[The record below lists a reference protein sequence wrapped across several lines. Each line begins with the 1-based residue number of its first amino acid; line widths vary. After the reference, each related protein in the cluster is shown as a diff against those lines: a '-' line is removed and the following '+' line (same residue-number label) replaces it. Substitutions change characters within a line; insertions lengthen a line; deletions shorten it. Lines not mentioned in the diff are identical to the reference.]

1 TSRESTDQHSGNIMA
16 IMGSSAALVIC
27 TAIFLAGRLQ
37 RVQGHLYLM
46 TPVSRN
52 LWGTTAFNEPSF
64 EFINF
69 CPHCYQ
75 SRGPAAVRARAESLT
90 NPKELASY
98 GNGAWPLLTVYEK
111 GEIAANG
118 NYLEP
123 DSIAV
128 RHGICGDP
136 EQTAAEGSNR
146 YGNANSMY
154 PVLET
159 YTEGSVLE
167 VKVVVSTTHHGH
179 LEFFLCDTSDLDDPE
194 GVVTQGCFNMHPL
207 DRAEDDGDASPI
219 DPNFPGRYF
228 VDPTCRSGET
238 DQTILPGAFPGD
250 VITARY
256 QLPSGVTCS
265 HCVVQMAHYTGNS
278 CMHPGYEEFNPPSWP
293 SKCAP
298 NKGDWILTGLN
309 MCGVGDSYPE
319 EYWNC
324 ADIEITSDGTPSDP
338 APVPAPAP
346 EVETPA
352 PVGDEPGN
360 PQTFAPFFDSSTM
373 TETPAPVDVTIE
385 ETPTPNASTTP
396 DAPAATTDKTMLE
409 TPTPSTEKVMT
420 EAPAPT
426 PKEAGPPATFAPSV
440 AATELPPDECE
451 DPVAAYSQC
460 GGTAYEGSTCCRP
473 GYECTAIADCFSEC
487 HPIADTCSEGWG
499 QCGGNNWEG
508 PTCCWPGAECL
519 ERNEWFSQCVPDAN
533 A

>member
-1 TSRESTDQHSGNIMA
+1 
-16 IMGSSAALVIC
+16 
-27 TAIFLAGRLQ
+27 
-37 RVQGHLYLM
+37 M

-64 EFINF
+64 EFIDF

-90 NPKELASY
+90 DPNELGSY

-146 YGNANSMY
+146 YANANSMY

-167 VKVVVSTTHHGH
+167 VKVVVSTTHHGY

-324 ADIEITSDGTPSDP
+324 ADIEITSGNSSPIRTWLVRLYLRSTSYLTFKQSWPVLHRPQYRPCTDGTPSDP

-346 EVETPA
+346 EAKTPV
-352 PVGDEPGN
+352 PVGDEPIN
-360 PQTFAPFFDSSTM
+360 PQTFALLFDSSTM
-373 TETPAPVDVTIE
+373 TETLAPVDVPME
-385 ETPTPNASTTP
+385 QMPTPYADIIPDTSAAITDNTT
-396 DAPAATTDKTMLE
+396 LE
-409 TPTPSTEKVMT
+409 TPTPSTEETIVAT
-420 EAPAPT
+420 LT
-426 PKEAGPPATFAPSV
+426 PATFAPSV
-440 AATELPPDECE
+440 AATELPLDECE

-460 GGTAYEGSTCCRP
+460 GGTDHEGSTCCRP

-487 HPIADTCSEGWG
+487 RPIEDTCSEGWG

-519 ERNEWFSQCVPDAN
+519 ERNEWYSQCVPDAN
-533 A
+533 P